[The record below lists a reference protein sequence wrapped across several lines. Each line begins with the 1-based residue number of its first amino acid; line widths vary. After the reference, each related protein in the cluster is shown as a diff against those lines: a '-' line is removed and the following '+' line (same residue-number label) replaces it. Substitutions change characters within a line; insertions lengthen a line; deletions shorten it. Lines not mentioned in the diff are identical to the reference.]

1 MKFVPKVIT
10 KSISTTVLKAKY
22 NSPQVFFVGG
32 VVGVVAATAL
42 ACRATLKLTDVV
54 DELQHDIDEVKGIR
68 NDLDV
73 ASEYDSTNYNK
84 DLVYVYAKGSYSI
97 AKLYGPAIVVGAVS
111 IGALTGS
118 HVTLM
123 RRNAGLTAAFG
134 LASAAYNDYRER
146 VKLEVGPERELDI
159 YHNATNE
166 IVELPDGTKQIVKVV
181 NVPNYSVHAKV
192 FDAGSQYWEK
202 NAELNKLF
210 VHCQQTYANNVLQA
224 KGHFFL
230 NEAYDMFGLER
241 SEAGQVLGWML
252 GNGGDDYI
260 DFGLFE
266 AHNKHF
272 INGEERSIILDFNVD
287 GVIYDKFNKKG

>member
-1 MKFVPKVIT
+1 MKFVPKAIT
-10 KSISTTVLKAKY
+10 RSVATSVLKAKY
-22 NSPQVFFVGG
+22 NSPQIFFVGG
-32 VVGVVAATAL
+32 VIGVVTAAAL
-42 ACRATLKLTDVV
+42 ACRATLKVTDVV
-54 DELQHDIDEVKGIR
+54 DELQHDIDQVKGMGEG
-68 NDLDV
+68 V
-73 ASEYDSTNYNK
+73 GSEYDSSNYNK

-123 RRNAGLTAAFG
+123 RRNAGLTAAFT

-146 VKLEVGPERELDI
+146 VKIEVGPERELDI

-181 NVPNYSVHAKV
+181 DVPNYSVHAKV

-252 GNGGDDYI
+252 NNGGDNYI

>member
-1 MKFVPKVIT
+1 MKFVPKAIT
-10 KSISTTVLKAKY
+10 RSVATSVLKAKY
-22 NSPQVFFVGG
+22 NSPQIFFVGG
-32 VVGVVAATAL
+32 VIGVVTAAAL
-42 ACRATLKLTDVV
+42 ACRATLKVTDVV
-54 DELQHDIDEVKGIR
+54 DELQHDVDQVKGMGE
-68 NDLDV
+68 NV
-73 ASEYDSTNYNK
+73 GSEYDSSNYNK

-97 AKLYGPAIVVGAVS
+97 AKLYGPAIVVGVVS

-123 RRNAGLTAAFG
+123 RRNAGLTAAFT

-146 VKLEVGPERELDI
+146 VKIEVGPERELDI

-181 NVPNYSVHAKV
+181 NMPNYSVHAKV
-192 FDAGSQYWEK
+192 FDESSQYWEK

-252 GNGGDDYI
+252 NNGGDNYI